1 MLILNNLGY
10 QVGSQKILHGI
21 SLEMP
26 TGSLNVVLGPTG
38 AGKTSLLRLLA
49 GLEKPSTG
57 SIEWE
62 DQAGVRKK
70 LQAHDVALV
79 YQQFVNYP
87 SLTVYDNIA
96 SPLRQR
102 KGNNHQQIHEK
113 VTELAELLGLQPFLK
128 RLPHQLSGGQQ
139 QRTAIARALAKSA
152 KLLLLD
158 EPLVNLDYKLR
169 EALRQEFSG
178 LFQKSQATVIYTSTE
193 PEEALAM
200 GGQIAILSQG
210 HLLQTGVTRHLYDHP
225 ATIESARIFSSPPM
239 NILPA
244 YWQSGQPAFLTIG
257 TETYPITLPWPGM
270 AESSYQLGI
279 MADDLQPVSSLI
291 NPVSSNL
298 VLTTTVLSS
307 EINGSE
313 TLLHLKYQGFTLV
326 MRQQGVKNYQT
337 SQELPIQFSLKK
349 AFVFDN
355 QGKRLT
361 LS

>member
-26 TGSLNVVLGPTG
+26 TGSLTVVLGPTG

-178 LFQKSQATVIYTSTE
+178 LFKKSQATVIYTSTE

-210 HLLQTGVTRHLYDHP
+210 HLLQTGVTRYLYDHP

-244 YWQSGQPAFLTIG
+244 YWQSGHLTIG

-270 AESSYQLGI
+270 AEAAYQLGI
-279 MADDLQPVSSLI
+279 MADDLQPVSNLI
-291 NPVSSNL
+291 HSVSSNL

-337 SQELPIQFSLKK
+337 SQELHIQVSLKK

>member
-26 TGSLNVVLGPTG
+26 TGSLTVVLGPTG

-70 LQAHDVALV
+70 LQAQDVALV

-210 HLLQTGVTRHLYDHP
+210 HLLQTGVTRYLYDHP

-244 YWQSGQPAFLTIG
+244 YWQSGHLTIG

-270 AESSYQLGI
+270 AEAAYQLGI
-279 MADDLQPVSSLI
+279 MADDLQPVSNLI
-291 NPVSSNL
+291 HSVSSNL

-337 SQELPIQFSLKK
+337 SQELHIQVSLKK